1 MPTTTQLGNIQN
13 ALAQIKLAIPPA
25 QAAVGAT
32 ADPDAKYQLTLAEI
46 QLVNTQTTLT
56 QALIAA
62 DDTVFATDTEK
73 LKALAEV
80 LLEQAAKFK
89 KIVADV
95 DTGVRIAGYI
105 AEAAKFIA
113 AI

>member
-1 MPTTTQLGNIQN
+1 VPTTTQLGNIQN

-32 ADPDAKYQLTLAEI
+32 ADPDAKYQLTLAE
-46 QLVNTQTTLT
+46 TTLT

-73 LKALAEV
+73 LKAQAEV
-80 LLEQAAKFK
+80 LKEQAAKFK